1 MHLVN
6 EECCWFKVEE
16 AKQLCSEFAQISSNE
31 IFVKGLQKLKE
42 DAEEF
47 ASKKKWIQ
55 RFHGTIEGAK
65 WGSWSTFRCFFP
77 NGEEHKNQILGCK

>member
-16 AKQLCSEFAQISSNE
+16 VKQICSEFAQISSNE
-31 IFVKGLQKLKE
+31 IFVKELQKLKE

-47 ASKKKWIQ
+47 ASKKK
-55 RFHGTIEGAK
+55 
-65 WGSWSTFRCFFP
+65 
-77 NGEEHKNQILGCK
+77 

>member
-16 AKQLCSEFAQISSNE
+16 VQQLCSEFAQISSNE
-31 IFVKGLQKLKE
+31 IFVKELQKLKE

-47 ASKKKWIQ
+47 ASKKK
-55 RFHGTIEGAK
+55 
-65 WGSWSTFRCFFP
+65 
-77 NGEEHKNQILGCK
+77 